1 MAMGAESVAA
11 IAAVTV
17 VAVQLIKW
25 GMPSIDGGRALGA
38 VALVSL
44 LGVGL
49 WALSSGLAWSGE
61 HAWPLFSAWV
71 MTMASSA
78 GVYGFVAAP
87 LRRSADNDEHRESN
101 P

>member
-1 MAMGAESVAA
+1 MDAQSLAA

-25 GMPSIDGGRALGA
+25 GMPAIDGGWALGA
-38 VALVSL
+38 VAAVSL

-49 WALSSGLAWSGE
+49 WALSGGLGWSAA

-78 GVYGFVAAP
+78 GVYGFVARPIHDRARP
-87 LRRSADNDEHRESN
+87 PGPPHG
-101 P
+101 